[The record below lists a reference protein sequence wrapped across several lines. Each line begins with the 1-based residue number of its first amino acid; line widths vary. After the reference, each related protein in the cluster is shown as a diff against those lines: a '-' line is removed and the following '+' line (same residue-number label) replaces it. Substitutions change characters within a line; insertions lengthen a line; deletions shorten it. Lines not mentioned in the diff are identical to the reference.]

1 MGVVSQKAFNLLAV
15 AVLAVAIPTGNAMAG
30 FTHWVSPG
38 ESLWS
43 ISQAYG
49 VDLYA
54 LRQANGIWSDLI
66 YPGQSLWIPTDDSG
80 SGWRGGNLASRGGGM
95 SRDLY
100 LLAKVIYAEARGQP
114 FEGQVAVGAV
124 VLNRLKAPGFPKT
137 IAEVIYQYADGAY
150 QFTCVMDGQINLEP
164 DATAYQAARAALSGW
179 DPTYGSLYYYNP
191 ARATSWYLAGKQ
203 VTTVIGDH
211 VFLK

>member
-1 MGVVSQKAFNLLAV
+1 MGVVSRKAFSLLAA
-15 AVLAVAIPTGNAMAG
+15 AVLAVAIPAGNAMAG

-54 LRQANGIWSDLI
+54 LRQANGIWGDLI
-66 YPGQSLWIPTDDSG
+66 YPGQSLWIPTDHLEA
-80 SGWRGGNLASRGGGM
+80 GWRGNDLTSRGGI

-114 FEGQVAVGAV
+114 FEGQVGVGAV
-124 VLNRLKAPGFPKT
+124 VLNRVKAPGFPKT
-137 IAEVIYQYADGAY
+137 IADVIYQYADGAY

-191 ARATSWYLAGKQ
+191 AKATSWYLAGKQ
-203 VTTVIGDH
+203 VATVIGDH